1 MEGPRGRV
9 LSLHRETEP
18 ARALVEIRAA
28 LRCARCAAGK
38 GCGAGALGGDGKL
51 QRVDA
56 LIAGGVDVS
65 EGDEVRVELAPNNV
79 LAAASIVYGLPLA
92 GAVTGAGVAWG
103 WGAGDAWAVLA
114 ACAGAA
120 VGIAVGRLRL
130 RRADCLR
137 RFTPVVTA
145 RLAGAGG

>member
-1 MEGPRGRV
+1 MQGPRGRV
-9 LSLHRETEP
+9 LSLQRETDP
-18 ARALVEIRAA
+18 ARALVEIHAS

-56 LIAGGVDVS
+56 LIAGGVDIH

-79 LAAASIVYGLPLA
+79 LSAAWIVYGLPLA
-92 GAVTGAGVAWG
+92 GALTGAGIAWAS
-103 WGAGDAWAVLA
+103 GAGDAGAALA
-114 ACAGAA
+114 ACAGIAA
-120 VGIAVGRLRL
+120 GIGAGRLRL